1 MVFNEVTSLPD
12 EALPVEEFRAHLRLG
27 TGFGQETLQDEVLV
41 AFLRAAIAAIEGQ
54 TGKSLIIREYDMI
67 VSAWLDPMAQPLPI
81 APITTLG
88 ELVLI
93 DRDGIET
100 PVDSVEFALK
110 LDMSRPVLRPVGARL
125 PLIPLI
131 GSARLRFK
139 AGLAA
144 EWRELPA
151 DLGQAVLLLAAY
163 YYEQRSESGGGGGWM
178 PYGVTSLL
186 RRFRNV
192 RLSARSVQ

>member
-1 MVFNEVTSLPD
+1 MVFNEVTSVPE

-27 TGFGQETLQDEVLV
+27 TGFGQETLQDEVLA

-54 TGKSLIIREYDMI
+54 TGKSLIVREYDMI
-67 VSAWLDPMAQPLPI
+67 VSAWVNPQAQPLPV
-81 APITTLG
+81 APVTTLG

-100 PVDSVEFALK
+100 PVDGAEYALK
-110 LDMSRPVLRPVGARL
+110 LDMSRPVLRPAGARL

-139 AGLAA
+139 AGLAT
-144 EWRELPA
+144 EWGELPA

-163 YYEQRSESGGGGGWM
+163 YYEQRAESGAGGGWM

-186 RRFRNV
+186 RRYRNV